1 MKTIFI
7 TPKII
12 RIFNDWDAFRDA
24 QIPEL
29 STEEHKRMCAEIVHL
44 INESIIWKQIDT
56 SLLEMKLKHG
66 KEWLKWVNGL

>member
-1 MKTIFI
+1 MKAIFI

-24 QIPEL
+24 KVSEQHEN
-29 STEEHKRMCAEIVHL
+29 EHKRLCAEISHL

-56 SLLEMKLKHG
+56 SLLEMKLRQA
-66 KEWLKWVNGL
+66 KEWVKWVNR